1 MEDVKLMLDA
11 TSTLAGSID
20 PLVRVGQNDAITEVV
35 AKMLE
40 LVKKL

>member
-1 MEDVKLMLDA
+1 MEKQELLNA
-11 TSTLAGSID
+11 IATLAGSID
-20 PLVRVGQNDAITEVV
+20 PLVRAERNGAITEIV